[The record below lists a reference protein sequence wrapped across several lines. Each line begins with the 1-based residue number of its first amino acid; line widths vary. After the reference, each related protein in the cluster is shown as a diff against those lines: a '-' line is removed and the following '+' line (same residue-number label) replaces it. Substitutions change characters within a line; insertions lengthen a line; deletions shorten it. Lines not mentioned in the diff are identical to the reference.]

1 MQTTTTSPWVGVVE
15 VSTTTLSS
23 EPTSSENSTTI
34 SLERQGAATWI
45 STMVTAVATMATWVL
60 GAATVATTTMEEAE
74 EGNTTTRMAIII
86 KGPSVVRIVTTTTT
100 TTVVVMGKIKTII
113 VEEQVEE
120 ENMACMGQTLQIAKV
135 GLTIGI
141 ATIMEQVGMG
151 RA

>member
-1 MQTTTTSPWVGVVE
+1 MGEVE

-60 GAATVATTTMEEAE
+60 GVATVATTTMEEEE

-86 KGPSVVRIVTTTTT
+86 KGPSVVRIVTITTTT
-100 TTVVVMGKIKTII
+100 VVMGKIKTII
-113 VEEQVEE
+113 VEVEVEE